1 MSEEQEEQ
9 ERTEVQEAKEQADE
23 VIGLLDEVDWVERD
37 GFYRAIVHFGER
49 DRATLCALNGD
60 AAQPILELI
69 PAVVNNIPDEEDGD
83 AIGDG
88 LSDALQNVLNSEFS
102 DQVWQAID
110 QVIEQSLVS
119 WQVEEYCEMRGVD
132 SISPPN
138 ADMPADVRLDTLKE
152 LPLPMLV
159 RMIGGVF
166 WLSKNL

>member
-49 DRATLCALNGD
+49 DKATLCALNGD
-60 AAQPILELI
+60 AASPILELI
-69 PAVVNNIPDEEDGD
+69 PVAVDAFPGDDEDESVS
-83 AIGDG
+83 DG
-88 LSDALQNVLNSEFS
+88 LNHAMQKLLNSEFS
-102 DQVWQAID
+102 EQVWRAID
-110 QVIEQSLVS
+110 QVIAQSLVS
-119 WQVEEYCEMRGVD
+119 WQVSEYCEMRGVD
-132 SISPPN
+132 SVNPPN
-138 ADMPADVRLDTLKE
+138 ADMPGDVRLDTLKE